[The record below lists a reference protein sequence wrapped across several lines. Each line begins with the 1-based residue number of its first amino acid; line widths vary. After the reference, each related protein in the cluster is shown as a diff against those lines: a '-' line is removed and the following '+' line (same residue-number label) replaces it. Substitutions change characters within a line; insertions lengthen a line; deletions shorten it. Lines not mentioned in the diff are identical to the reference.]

1 MNKSLR
7 NVWIVYRR
15 ELCSHFDSS
24 LAYVFII
31 VFLLLSV
38 GLGFL
43 FNRFLENDQASLE
56 AFFMFHPWLFMVLA
70 PAVGMRLWSDEH
82 RTGTIEL
89 LLTMPIAVWEAIVGK
104 FLAAFTVL
112 AFAIVLTFPT
122 VVTVQYLGDPDY
134 GPIIASYVSSLLFAG
149 VCLAITSM
157 VSSMSRSLV
166 AALVASVAIC
176 FLLILI
182 GLPPTTDFFT
192 SVMGGAFAEG
202 LAELSILRH
211 FIDMQ
216 RGVITLQNLYFYVAV
231 IAFCLF
237 TTSVIIRAKR
247 A

>member
-7 NVWIVYRR
+7 NVWIVFRR

-31 VFLLLSV
+31 VFLLLSM

-43 FNRFLENDQASLE
+43 FSGFLERDQASLE
-56 AFFMFHPWLFMVLA
+56 PFFSFHPWLFMVLA
-70 PAVGMRLWSDEH
+70 PAVGMRLWSDEQ

-89 LLTMPIAVWEAIVGK
+89 LLTMPISVWEAIVGK
-104 FLAAFTVL
+104 FFAALTVL
-112 AFAIVLTFPT
+112 AFAVVLTFPVVIT
-122 VVTVQYLGDPDY
+122 VEYLGDPDY
-134 GPIIASYVSSLLFAG
+134 GPIISSYLGSLFFAG

-157 VSSMSRSLV
+157 VSAMSRSLV

-176 FLLILI
+176 FFLILI
-182 GLPPTTDFFT
+182 GLPPTTEFFT
-192 SVMGGAFAEG
+192 SFISSGFAEG

-211 FIDMQ
+211 FLDMQ
-216 RGVITLQNLYFYVAV
+216 RGVITLQNVFFYVAV